1 MKEAEEE
8 GNPGDEVNDPSDEE
22 IEQTRR
28 QLFPEGVFG
37 VLSCC
42 KCQV

>member
-37 VLSCC
+37 VLPCC